1 MVDANNRFF
10 NYSVECNRTGE
21 TWTENFTAL
30 DARFI
35 RVPESAAVDGFTYD
49 QASAF
54 VRSMN
59 IAQSN
64 YKSEF
69 TYSLN

>member
-1 MVDANNRFF
+1 MVNANNTFF
-10 NYSVECNRTGE
+10 NYSVKCNQTGE
-21 TWTENFTAL
+21 TWTEKFTEL

-35 RVPESAAVDGFTYD
+35 KVPESAATDGFTYD

>member
-1 MVDANNRFF
+1 MTYTHYTVTD
-10 NYSVECNRTGE
+10 SRTGE
-21 TWTENFTAL
+21 SWTEAFTAQ

-35 RVPESAAVDGFTYD
+35 RVPHSADGLSAE

-64 YKSEF
+64 HLSEF
-69 TYSLN
+69 KYSLPTPN